1 VFGGV
6 NLPRLFSV
14 VRCIEMMPVRDV
26 RVMAG
31 GLVFAGFKVLRSSAM
46 LFCSA
51 LVMFGCLLMVLC
63 SLMSCRHADSFR
75 YPAGAQRIGPANLL
89 VPGAR

>member
-14 VRCIEMMPVRDV
+14 LRCIEMMPVRDV

-31 GLVFAGFKVLRSSAM
+31 RLVFAGFVVLRGCAM
-46 LFCSA
+46 VFCSA
-51 LVMFGCLLMVLC
+51 LVMFGRLPMVLC
-63 SLMSCRHADSFR
+63 SRMSCRHADSFR
-75 YPAGAQRIGPANLL
+75 D
-89 VPGAR
+89 PGEGLDG